1 MTKFETGKTYKT
13 TLATSHDTTLY
24 FTVVKRTAQTV
35 TLRGAVE
42 AGEDG
47 VKTYRISK
55 KLSEYLGTEVI
66 KPWGDYSMAPSLKAD
81 RVHTVS
87 YDTSLN

>member
-35 TLRGAVE
+35 TLRGTVE

-47 VKTYRISK
+47 VRTYRISK
-55 KLSEYLGTEVI
+55 KLSEHIGAEVI
-66 KPWGDYSMAPSLKAD
+66 KPWGDYSMAPILKACE
-81 RVHTVS
+81 VHTMGFN
-87 YDTSLN
+87 TALN